1 MRSQY
6 CYMQPGLVVCSLVSL
21 CSVDFARTVGL
32 YRMPTVP
39 HRVVHDTDP
48 PLEKVYAM
56 VDKYGT
62 EVNIIEKVNAGP
74 VMSRPVQAGGPGR

>member
-1 MRSQY
+1 
-6 CYMQPGLVVCSLVSL
+6 
-21 CSVDFARTVGL
+21 
-32 YRMPTVP
+32 MPTVP

-62 EVNIIEKVNAGP
+62 EVNIVEKVNAGP